1 MRIQNLLKVILLLI
15 IGGSI
20 TNYSQAQPTSQMIA
34 ANQLFESQKWAEAA
48 QAYQKIIDGEP
59 NNGRAWLQL
68 GKSRLSLGQYELAI
82 NALEKNVA
90 MSKNSWAMVKIACAY
105 TKLNQKEKALE
116 WLEKAAQ
123 NKASATVNLI
133 QESDLESLRNEP
145 RYKEI
150 SLTIEKEQKPCMF
163 MAEAKQFDFWIGS
176 WTVFNPQGQKAG
188 ESQIIPIA
196 SGCGLLENWINTLE
210 LPGKSINFFD
220 PKTQKW
226 HQYWIGS
233 DGIPIRFEGNYKEKS
248 MVFEGVSI
256 TKDGEKTLYKMT
268 YFLLDE
274 NT

>member
-1 MRIQNLLKVILLLI
+1 
-15 IGGSI
+15 
-20 TNYSQAQPTSQMIA
+20 MIA
-34 ANQLFESQKWAEAA
+34 ANQLFESGKWAEAA
-48 QAYQKIIDGEP
+48 QAYQKITEGEP

-68 GKSRLSLGQYELAI
+68 GKSRLSLGQYESAI
-82 NALEKNVA
+82 IALEKNVA
-90 MSKNSWAMVKIACAY
+90 IGKNPLAMVKIACAY

-116 WLEKAAQ
+116 WLEKAAK
-123 NKASATVNLI
+123 NNASASVNLS
-133 QESDLESLRNEP
+133 QETDLEPLRNDP

-150 SLTIEKEQKPCMF
+150 SLTIEKEQKPCLF

-176 WTVFNPQGQKAG
+176 WTVFNTNGQKAG

-196 SGCGLLENWINTLE
+196 SGCGLLENWTNTLE

-220 PKTQKW
+220 SKTQKW

-233 DGIPIRFEGNYKEKS
+233 DGIPIRFEGNYKEKA

-268 YFLLDE
+268 FFLLDE
-274 NT
+274 NTVRQYAEQSTDDGKTWTVSYDLKYVRKK